1 MVPSETFLMGL
12 QSVTPS
18 VVLQLSARRV
28 GELAKSNATFARAL
42 SEDVQLHLREVVRS
56 FAAHAAGNL
65 RQRLA
70 REIMVL
76 SDLEADDLLVP
87 VTEQQLA
94 DGVGSIRESI
104 GRSIG
109 DLRRDGSIATTRHGL
124 LILDKGRLR
133 RTGHPG
139 AG

>member
-1 MVPSETFLMGL
+1 MVPSDGFLVGL

-18 VVLQLSARRV
+18 VVLLMSARRV
-28 GELAKSNATFARAL
+28 QELARSDAAFARAL
-42 SEDVQLHLREVVRS
+42 SGDVQLQLREVVRS
-56 FAAHAAGNL
+56 FAAHTAGNL

-70 REIMVL
+70 REILVL
-76 SDLEADDLLVP
+76 SDLHAGDELVP

-109 DLRRDGSIATTRHGL
+109 DLRRDGSIATTRHGVL
-124 LILDKGRLR
+124 VLDKDRLR
-133 RTGHPG
+133 S
-139 AG
+139 AGIMGID